1 MRRGVKELMQKFLL
15 DTNAFF
21 EMLSFLAGK
30 SIRSDNYDFK
40 DIQNGECYISKITE
54 LEILSVIGKYGRG
67 EASQWQ
73 ICTRQISENGVK
85 CGHRYFHKGQK
96 PWNKKLCRDMQKLVK
111 ELINGNSP
119 ILKVNVLEIDETII
133 NRAEGFMMHASK
145 HKFGSQ
151 DALIVATSII
161 HSSEEDP
168 MIVVTSDRALRAA
181 MAEEGVEF
189 IVPGYREKILSS
201 AYY

>member
-1 MRRGVKELMQKFLL
+1 MKKYLL
-15 DTNAFF
+15 DTNAYF

-30 SIRSDNYDFK
+30 NVRSDGYDFE

-73 ICTRQISENGVK
+73 KCTRQIHADGTECNY
-85 CGHRYFHKGQK
+85 RYFHKGRR

-111 ELINGNSP
+111 EMITGSSP
-119 ILKVNVLEIDETII
+119 ILKVNVLDVNETII
-133 NRAEGFMMHASK
+133 ERAEGFMMHASK

-161 HSSEEDP
+161 CSSQEEP
-168 MIVVTSDRALRAA
+168 LIVVTSDRALRAA
-181 MAEEGVEF
+181 MIEEGVGF
-189 IVPGYREKILSS
+189 IVPGYHEIMKNE
-201 AYY
+201 

>member
-1 MRRGVKELMQKFLL
+1 MKKYLL

-30 SIRSDNYDFK
+30 DIRSDGYDFK

-73 ICTRQISENGVK
+73 KCTRQIHEDGTK
-85 CGHRYFHKGQK
+85 CEHRYFYKGRK
-96 PWNKKLCRDMQKLVK
+96 PWNKKLCRDLQKLVR
-111 ELINGNSP
+111 EMINGSSP
-119 ILKVNVLEIDETII
+119 ILKVKVLDVNDAII
-133 NRAEGFMMHASK
+133 ERAEGFMMHASK

-161 HSSEEDP
+161 HSSEEEP
-168 MIVVTSDRALRAA
+168 LIVVTSDKALRAA
-181 MAEEGVEF
+181 MIEEGVGF
-189 IVPGYREKILSS
+189 IVPGYHETIESK
-201 AYY
+201 

>member
-1 MRRGVKELMQKFLL
+1 MKKYLL
-15 DTNAFF
+15 DTNAYF

-30 SIRSDNYDFK
+30 NIRSDGYDFE

-73 ICTRQISENGVK
+73 KCTRQIHADGTECNY
-85 CGHRYFHKGQK
+85 RYFHKGRR

-111 ELINGNSP
+111 EMITGSSP
-119 ILKVNVLEIDETII
+119 ILKVNVLDVNETII
-133 NRAEGFMMHASK
+133 ERAEGFMMHASK

-161 HSSEEDP
+161 CSSQEEP
-168 MIVVTSDRALRAA
+168 LIVVTSDRALRAA
-181 MAEEGVEF
+181 MIEEGVGF
-189 IVPGYREKILSS
+189 IVPGYHESMKNE
-201 AYY
+201 